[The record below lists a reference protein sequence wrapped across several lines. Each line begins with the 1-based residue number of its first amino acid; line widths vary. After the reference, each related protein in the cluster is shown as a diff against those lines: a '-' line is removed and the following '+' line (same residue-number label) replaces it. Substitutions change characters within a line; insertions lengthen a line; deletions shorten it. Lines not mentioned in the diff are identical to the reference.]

1 MLAVFKRIKEELL
14 HDIPFPVQRVLK
26 PILAQ
31 NLL

>member
-14 HDIPFPVQRVLK
+14 YDIPFPVQRVLK

-31 NLL
+31 KLL